1 MTHCEIGY
9 CVMSVS
15 LRFVSLKAKYMRVM
29 FEGWIDFVGSGCRE
43 GEWSEGKGTW
53 VIQRQEQ
60 EVAGSS
66 GKKTGA

>member
-29 FEGWIDFVGSGCRE
+29 FEGGIDLLGLAVVKVNMVGRKRDMGD
-43 GEWSEGKGTW
+43 SETGT
-53 VIQRQEQ
+53 
-60 EVAGSS
+60 GSS
-66 GKKTGA
+66 RKKTGA